1 MVVEGTPMNNP
12 TPADLGDTER
22 TMGVAY
28 SVIGAV
34 VLGAGGYA
42 LDGWLHTRPWLAIAG
57 LVVGAVI
64 ALIGVRT
71 LIRDR
76 AGS

>member
-1 MVVEGTPMNNP
+1 
-12 TPADLGDTER
+12 
-22 TMGVAY
+22 MGVAY

-34 VLGAGGYA
+34 VLGAAGYA

-57 LVVGAVI
+57 LACGAVI
-64 ALIGVRT
+64 ALIGVRS

>member
-1 MVVEGTPMNNP
+1 MNNP
-12 TPADLGDTER
+12 TPRDLGDTER

-34 VLGAGGYA
+34 ALGAAGYA
-42 LDGWLHTRPWLAIAG
+42 LDGWLHTRPWLAVAG
-57 LVVGAVI
+57 LVCGAVI